1 MDNKNDKRKLRKKRS
16 NLVRGTQQRPRVVI
30 NKSNRYLMVQAI
42 DDEAGNTLFS
52 ASTTDFVKE
61 GNNGYSRKSKNF
73 AEKLGEVFAEKLKT
87 GSKEKVV
94 FDRNGYLYHGKI
106 KTFCDTMRQLGIK
119 F

>member
-1 MDNKNDKRKLRKKRS
+1 MDNRNDKRKLRKRRS

-42 DDEAGNTLFS
+42 DDEIGSTLFS
-52 ASTTDFVKE
+52 ASTADFVKE
-61 GNNGYSRKSKNF
+61 GENNYSRKSKGY
-73 AEKLGEVFAEKLKT
+73 AEKLGKMFAEKLKS
-87 GSKEKVV
+87 GSKEKIV

-106 KTFCDTMRQLGIK
+106 KIFCDTMRELGIE